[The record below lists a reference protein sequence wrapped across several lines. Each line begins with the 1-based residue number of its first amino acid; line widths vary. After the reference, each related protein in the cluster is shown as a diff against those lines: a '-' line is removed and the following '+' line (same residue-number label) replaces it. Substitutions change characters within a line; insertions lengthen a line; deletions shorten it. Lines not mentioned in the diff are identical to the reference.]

1 MDVKTKVKYDERRK
15 RILMMT
21 RKNNVTMRELNNKID
36 HKKVV
41 II

>member
-21 RKNNVTMRELNNKID
+21 RKNNVTMRELNNEID